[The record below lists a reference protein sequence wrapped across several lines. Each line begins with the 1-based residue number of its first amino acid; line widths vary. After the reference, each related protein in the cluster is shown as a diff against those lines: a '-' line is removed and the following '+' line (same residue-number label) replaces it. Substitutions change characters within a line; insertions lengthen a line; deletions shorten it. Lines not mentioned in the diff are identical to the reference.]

1 MSDTNTTASGR
12 RFLRRPAVSLL
23 TGLPESTLFALMAQ
37 GKFPKS
43 FRIGPRATAW
53 DERDIIAWQDARLAE
68 RDKAAA

>member
-1 MSDTNTTASGR
+1 MSETNTTISPR
-12 RFLRRPAVSLL
+12 RFLRRPAVSEA
-23 TGLPESTLFALMAQ
+23 TGLPASTLFALMAQ

-53 DERDIIAWQDARLAE
+53 DERDVLAWQTAKLAE

>member
-1 MSDTNTTASGR
+1 MNEIR
-12 RFLRRPAVSLL
+12 RFLRRPAVSEL

-53 DERDIIAWQDARLAE
+53 DEREVLAWQDAKLAE